1 MLFGFSNHKGSN
13 GITCMKIE
21 LLLISE
27 WEDGDVF
34 CSFSY
39 LCPSMDLPL
48 LCFSS
53 TVIQTEEKKRARAR
67 KRAFLS
73 LI

>member
-1 MLFGFSNHKGSN
+1 MFGFSNHKGSN
-13 GITCMKIE
+13 GITYMKLK

-27 WEDGDVF
+27 WEYGDVF
-34 CSFSY
+34 YSY

-53 TVIQTEEKKRARAR
+53 IVIQTEKKREPEQERE
-67 KRAFLS
+67 LS
-73 LI
+73 SA